1 MRNLKRVLCGVLLM
15 ATIVP
20 SLPALTLP
28 TTATPVIARPQLSWS
43 DIFKWL
49 GGEPRDSGSGGV
61 GGRRGGQCLITPGE
75 NTTIWNTR
83 PTFVWQGTIDTIG
96 LRKADTTSELLP
108 RSKPSK
114 ISQSKRSFYI
124 RKPLQAGQTYDW
136 LFFDK
141 AADKEPQF
149 WVKFQV
155 MKESDRAPITAD
167 LRTLETTLKRQKAKK
182 ETIALQRA
190 RHFAKH
196 KLWSDVLQEVYSVKN
211 PSSELKGM
219 AEKASEKLCTQSAN
233 KV

>member
-1 MRNLKRVLCGVLLM
+1 M

-49 GGEPRDSGSGGV
+49 GGEPRDSGSGSV
-61 GGRRGGQCLITPGE
+61 GGRRGGQCFITPDE
-75 NTTIWNTR
+75 KTAIWHTQ

-108 RSKPSK
+108 RSEPSK
-114 ISQSKRSFYI
+114 INQSKRSFYTG
-124 RKPLQAGQTYDW
+124 KPLQPGQTYDW
-136 LFFDK
+136 LFFYSAVK
-141 AADKEPQF
+141 KEPQF

-155 MKESDRAPITAD
+155 MKESDRASITAD
-167 LRTLETTLKRQKAKK
+167 LRTLETTLKRQKAKE

-190 RHFAKH
+190 QYFAER
-196 KLWSDVLQEVYSVKN
+196 KLWADVLQEVYSVKN

>member
-1 MRNLKRVLCGVLLM
+1 M

-28 TTATPVIARPQLSWS
+28 TTATPVIARPLLSWS

-49 GGEPRDSGSGGV
+49 GGEPRDGGSGGV
-61 GGRRGGQCLITPGE
+61 GGRRGGQCLITPGG
-75 NTTIWNTR
+75 NTTIWNTQ

-96 LRKADTTSELLP
+96 LRKTDTTSELLP

-124 RKPLQAGQTYDW
+124 GKPLQPGQTYDW

-141 AADKEPQF
+141 PTDKEPQF

-155 MKESDRAPITAD
+155 MTASDRASITAD
-167 LRTLETTLKRQKAKK
+167 LRTLETTLKRQKAKE

-190 RHFAKH
+190 QYFADH

-211 PSSELKGM
+211 PSNELKRM
-219 AEKASEKLCTQSAN
+219 AERGSETICSKTAN
-233 KV
+233 K